1 MGNIEVSQIL
11 TILATLLGCA
21 FYSGVEIAFLTS
33 NKLKIELDKKQG
45 IFGASILSSLVGK
58 PKIFLAMLWLVI
70 IFHWLYMELF
80 SVIFLPPLF
89 NPISLFCTKQLEPM
103 VC

>member
-11 TILATLLGCA
+11 TILGTLLGCA

-45 IFGASILSSLVGK
+45 VFGASILSSV
-58 PKIFLAMLWLVI
+58 V
-70 IFHWLYMELF
+70 
-80 SVIFLPPLF
+80 
-89 NPISLFCTKQLEPM
+89 
-103 VC
+103 